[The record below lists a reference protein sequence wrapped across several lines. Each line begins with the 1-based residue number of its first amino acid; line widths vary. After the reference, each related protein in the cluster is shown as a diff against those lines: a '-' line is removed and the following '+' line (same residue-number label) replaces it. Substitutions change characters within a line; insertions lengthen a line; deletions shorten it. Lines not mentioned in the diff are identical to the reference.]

1 MIKKLVIAAVA
12 AGALA
17 VPLAGAAWAD
27 KPVDPGS
34 QGVGAGGVPAAIG
47 NAQNPP
53 TGPITVGSIVSAG
66 AKSEPG
72 AVAGQKPG
80 QVLKASGITPGGG
93 HPAP

>member
-17 VPLAGAAWAD
+17 VPLAGAAWAE
-27 KPVDPGS
+27 KPADPGS
-34 QGVGAGGVPAAIG
+34 QGVGAGGVPGAIG
-47 NAQNPP
+47 AATPGA

-72 AVAGQKPG
+72 AVVGQKPG
-80 QVLKASGITPGGG
+80 QQLTGSGLVPGSG
-93 HPAP
+93 HSAP